1 MKKFLDGLSYLRS
14 LVVTIPLIY
23 LYTIVMGT
31 ISLLVSPF
39 DRRGNL
45 QHACARLWARL
56 IMTTSLVRVRVSGLE
71 HVDTQA
77 TYVYCANHQSYLDTT
92 LLFGYLPVKFRIMAK
107 ASLFRIPFLG
117 WHLKR
122 AGHMPI
128 ARDNVRRAAR
138 SLLEAAEHIRA
149 GTPVVVFPEGGR
161 SIPGPLQEFR
171 AGTFLLAIRAGVPA
185 VPVAIVGTR
194 AALAPHSWHIHPARV
209 EMIIHPPIPTEGMR
223 TKDSERLAQQV
234 REVIAA
240 TLAAR
245 RGRSSH

>member
-234 REVIAA
+234 RDVIAA

-245 RGRSSH
+245 RGRRS

>member
-1 MKKFLDGLSYLRS
+1 MKRFLDGLSYLRS

-39 DRRGNL
+39 DRSGNL
-45 QHACARLWARL
+45 QHACARIWARL
-56 IMTTSLVRVRVSGLE
+56 IMLTSMVRVRVSGLE
-71 HVDTQA
+71 NVDTQA
-77 TYVYCANHQSYLDTT
+77 PYVYCANHQSYLDTT
-92 LLFGYLPVKFRIMAK
+92 LLFGYLPVNFRIMAK

-117 WHLKR
+117 WHLR
-122 AGHMPI
+122 RSGHMPI
-128 ARDNVRRAAR
+128 ARDNPRRAAR
-138 SLLEAAEHIRA
+138 SLLEAAGHIRA

-161 SIPGPLQEFR
+161 SAEGPLQEFR

-194 AALAPHSWHIHPARV
+194 AALKPNSWHIHPARV
-209 EMIIHPPIPTEGMR
+209 EMIIHPPIPTAGMT

-234 REVIAA
+234 RNMIAA

-245 RGRSSH
+245 QACQS